1 MARGFYKYQSYLFTT
16 KDPVIDEM
24 RTIVQRE
31 LGNAKMTRKSL
42 EVIEANGGP
51 KANTVGNWFFGKVK
65 RPQNASI
72 EATGR
77 ALGYKREWVKM
88 K

>member
-24 RTIVQRE
+24 RTLVQRE
-31 LGNAKMTRKSL
+31 LNGKLTRKGL
-42 EVIEANGGP
+42 KVIEEAGGP
-51 KANTVGNWFFGKVK
+51 KAATISNWFFGKVK

-77 ALGYKREWVKM
+77 ALGYKRVWERM